1 MPDFLVWHILFLSG
15 VAFFAGYWAIQGRHI
30 LFVRDL
36 CQQFGGR
43 IIKKYG
49 ATFGWKVV
57 VLELMLRQRRVFV
70 EYRFR
75 QIQPRSNKKIPL
87 WNLNG
92 ELEIRIPLIQKFWL
106 RLLHQDEDETAVNE
120 LVTGVPQL
128 DKSYVIHA
136 DQVEMAE
143 NFLKRPS
150 VLDRLMKLPVAFDR
164 VEIYKGF
171 LKAVITQPY
180 KLRLRREEFE
190 NSLMIFLDLIDVYE
204 HQPAE
209 YFHMLHTGVDRSC
222 PFCRGLF
229 DAGDDSIVKCV
240 QCGTSLHQQC
250 WQENGQCTTW
260 GCASVTAK

>member
-1 MPDFLVWHILFLSG
+1 MPDFLLWHILFLSG
-15 VAFFAGYWAIQGRHI
+15 AAFFTGYWVLQGRHI

-36 CQQFGGR
+36 CQRFGGKV
-43 IIKKYG
+43 IKNYG

-57 VLELMLRQRRVFV
+57 VVEVTLRQRRVFV

-75 QIQPRSNKKIPL
+75 QIQPRLNKMIPL
-87 WNLNG
+87 WHLNG
-92 ELEIRIPLIQKFWL
+92 ELEIRIPLVQKFWL
-106 RLLHQDEDETAVNE
+106 RLLQQHEDETAVNE
-120 LVTGVPQL
+120 LVTGISQL

-136 DQVEMAE
+136 NQIEMAQD
-143 NFLKRPS
+143 FLKRSS
-150 VLDRLMKLPVAFDR
+150 VLDRIMKLPVPFDR

-190 NSLMIFLDLIDVYE
+190 NSVMIFLDLIDVYE
-204 HQPAE
+204 HQPAAH
-209 YFHMLHTGVDRSC
+209 FHLLPTGSDRSC

-229 DAGDDSIVKCV
+229 DAGAELIVKCV

-260 GCASVTAK
+260 GCASVIAE